1 MNQPRNAF
9 FSRFKDQK
17 SQNSTRN
24 APDPDTSSEFK
35 WFEHNRWLERSSIAR
50 TNKKTESHGYVFFF
64 LWQNQ
69 RQQAEQQIREEF
81 AEIREFLEKQE
92 VARIALLA
100 EEEEEKLHLMKRN
113 TDKLS
118 RDILMFSHAVRT
130 VDDEIANS
138 DSVFLQVWE
147 VFFRNKH
154 TIRKLYY
161 LCIFSEDIF
170 SL

>member
-1 MNQPRNAF
+1 M
-9 FSRFKDQK
+9 
-17 SQNSTRN
+17 
-24 APDPDTSSEFK
+24 
-35 WFEHNRWLERSSIAR
+35 
-50 TNKKTESHGYVFFF
+50 FFF

-161 LCIFSEDIF
+161 LFIFSEDIF